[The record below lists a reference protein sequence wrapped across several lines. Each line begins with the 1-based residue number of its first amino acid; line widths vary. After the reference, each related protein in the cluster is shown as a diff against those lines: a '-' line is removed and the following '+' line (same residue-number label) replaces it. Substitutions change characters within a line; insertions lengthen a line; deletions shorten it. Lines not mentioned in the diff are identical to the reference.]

1 MRNSGPIS
9 GCLRCPSAAPPA
21 PATPSPARNKL
32 VCRPQTL
39 NLRRACACDRGKQKK
54 SLQAANNNNNSS
66 RTLSMREQNML
77 SAPRLIFLGA
87 LLGASV
93 CASPIEYVMDTSL
106 NGSRS
111 DPATSHSG
119 KWSPTTRVPPAVK
132 APNGTAGLAYQSPS
146 LSLSADNRSHD
157 NNNNNGNNGT
167 AVTMLLPQD
176 GDGSGAL
183 VTAAPQ
189 LPIYVAQPSA
199 KKPERMIKCHCDIC
213 KEKNYIC
220 ETDGYCFTSVE
231 KNADDTILF
240 SYRCLTVKYNMQRKF
255 PLECLTSNEKLN
267 SFRIDCC
274 QSDFCNKNEIM
285 KRIFETD
292 YVPHRLT
299 SWEFVAII
307 LGITLFICLTGTS
320 TWYYCQRRKRLAS
333 GRPFAKE
340 DSVYDPILNGN
351 TTIHDIIE
359 MTTSGSGSAGLPLLV
374 QRSIARQVQLCH
386 VIGKG
391 RFGEVWRGRWRGENV
406 AVKIFSSREECSWF
420 REAEIYQTVMLRHEN
435 ILGFIAADN
444 KDNGTWTQLWLVTD
458 YHENGSLFDY
468 LTTHTVDTNTMLN
481 MSLSIATGLAH
492 LHMDIVGTRGK
503 PAIAHRD
510 LKSKNILV
518 KSNLSC
524 AIGDLGLAVR
534 HVEKNDSVDI
544 PSTHRVGTKRY
555 MAPEV
560 LDESMNDQ
568 HFDSY
573 KRADVYAFGLILWE
587 IARRC
592 NMGMIYDEYQLPYYD
607 AVQPDPSI
615 EEMKK
620 VVCIEKSRPNIPN
633 RWHASDVLH
642 NMAKVMKECWYPN
655 PVARLTALRIKK
667 TLASI
672 SVEDKVKN

>member
-1 MRNSGPIS
+1 MYTLLKTLLFVKHVHIFYNVRTLCKSLLNLHQISVLVYLLLCTCIGVGVSSVKAVPITSNISVGDNTTISNYMSSEYDLSPKDIS
-9 GCLRCPSAAPPA
+9 GG
-21 PATPSPARNKL
+21 RN
-32 VCRPQTL
+32 
-39 NLRRACACDRGKQKK
+39 ADRVD
-54 SLQAANNNNNSS
+54 N
-66 RTLSMREQNML
+66 
-77 SAPRLIFLGA
+77 
-87 LLGASV
+87 
-93 CASPIEYVMDTSL
+93 
-106 NGSRS
+106 
-111 DPATSHSG
+111 H
-119 KWSPTTRVPPAVK
+119 
-132 APNGTAGLAYQSPS
+132 
-146 LSLSADNRSHD
+146 LSLSSSIATIISTTTTTKPYGILNDSLPMMLVSQ
-157 NNNNNGNNGT
+157 
-167 AVTMLLPQD
+167 VTPVSVQN
-176 GDGSGAL
+176 
-183 VTAAPQ
+183 
-189 LPIYVAQPSA
+189 
-199 KKPERMIKCHCDIC
+199 KPKIKYRERPLKCHCDIC
-213 KEKNYIC
+213 KDNNFIC
-220 ETDGYCFTSVE
+220 ETDGYCFTSVQKE
-231 KNADDTILF
+231 TSGDLIF
-240 SYRCLTVKYNMQRKF
+240 SYRCLDKKYDLQRE
-255 PLECLTSNEKLN
+255 PLECLTSKQKQNIYKVK
-267 SFRIDCC
+267 CC
-274 QSDFCNKNEIM
+274 HKDFCNKDELI
-285 KRIFETD
+285 KLSFVED
-292 YVPHRLT
+292 YIPEDKLKT
-299 SWEFVAII
+299 WELVAII
-307 LGITLFICLTGTS
+307 FGSTLFACLAVFL
-320 TWYYCQRRKRLAS
+320 TWCLWQKHKQGNRA
-333 GRPFAKE
+333 RPFAPE

-351 TTIHDIIE
+351 TLQDIIE

-374 QRSIARQVQLCH
+374 QRSIARQIQLCH

-468 LTTHTVDTNTMLN
+468 LTSHTVDTKTMLS
-481 MSLSIATGLAH
+481 MALSIATGLAH

-518 KSNLSC
+518 KTNLTC

-560 LDESMNDQ
+560 LDETMNAQ
-568 HFDSY
+568 HFDAY

-607 AVQPDPSI
+607 VVQPDPSI

-620 VVCIEKSRPNIPN
+620 VVCIDKMRPNIPN
-633 RWHASDVLH
+633 RWHASEVLH
-642 NMAKVMKECWYPN
+642 SMAKVMKECWYPN

-667 TLASI
+667 TLSNI